1 MADKPTSNK
10 IPPWSSLTPA
20 DIKVLKELGVTK
32 DSYLK
37 DMKKFMESSES
48 NERLDR
54 QDPGDKS
61 LVPLP
66 KPRPTKPRLPSR
78 TRSSTVE
85 AKKGG
90 LVTRKGP
97 MKKGKK

>member
-10 IPPWSSLTPA
+10 IPPWSSLTPS

-48 NERLDR
+48 NQRLDR
-54 QDPGDKS
+54 QENESMG
-61 LVPLP
+61 LVPKP
-66 KPRPTKPRLPSR
+66 KPRPK

-97 MKKGKK
+97 MKKSKK

>member
-48 NERLDR
+48 NQRLDR
-54 QDPGDKS
+54 QENESMG
-61 LVPLP
+61 LVPKP
-66 KPRPTKPRLPSR
+66 KPRPK

-97 MKKGKK
+97 MKKSKK